1 MVADTRQVAAI
12 TSRSAGNGR
21 NGGEWAERV
30 KTLYN
35 VGSGCYNRLGS
46 ARAATGQEKPM
57 ISRFRWGICGLVAI
71 TLSLAWVVPATASSD
86 VKTVNYRGYQL
97 DVPRSWPVYDLART
111 PSSCIRFD
119 RHAVYLGAA
128 TAAQT
133 CPAHLVGQTEALWI
147 APLGVVPAGA
157 SILRPGRATPTTMP
171 VSAGHRSSFVVRS
184 AGVLV
189 NASYG
194 ANRGA
199 IGAILASGRLTAGAV
214 PAARIAA
221 APPVT
226 PQVSGPGTYAGSGF
240 DACAAPSAATMQA
253 WGASP
258 YRAIGVYIGG
268 INRACAQANLTSSWV
283 SAQDAAGWHMFPIYV
298 GLQAPCSGI
307 GSTIDPGTANSQGQ
321 SAAQDAANQ
330 ATSLGLD
337 QGSVLYEDMEA
348 YGRGGSCSQAVLD
361 FLNGWTTK
369 LHALGYGSGVYS
381 STSAAITD
389 LVGTV
394 GTGYPEPDHI
404 YFAHWGTAANTT
416 DPAIPAADWTQH
428 QRIHQYAGGHN
439 ETYGG
444 VQINIDND
452 VLDVAPYVPAS

>member
-1 MVADTRQVAAI
+1 MVADTGQIAAI
-12 TSRSAGNGR
+12 TSRSAGESGR

-35 VGSGCYNRLGS
+35 VGSDCYNRLGS

-71 TLSLAWVVPATASSD
+71 TLSLAWVEPATASSD

-194 ANRGA
+194 ADRGA
-199 IGAILASGRLTAGAV
+199 IGAILASGRLTAG
-214 PAARIAA
+214 
-221 APPVT
+221 
-226 PQVSGPGTYAGSGF
+226 
-240 DACAAPSAATMQA
+240 
-253 WGASP
+253 
-258 YRAIGVYIGG
+258 
-268 INRACAQANLTSSWV
+268 
-283 SAQDAAGWHMFPIYV
+283 DAAGLRAGYV
-298 GLQAPCSGI
+298 RR
-307 GSTIDPGTANSQGQ
+307 
-321 SAAQDAANQ
+321 
-330 ATSLGLD
+330 LGLRCLRRAVRGHD
-337 QGSVLYEDMEA
+337 AGLGRLAVSRNWRLYRRNQPCLRAGEPHLLMGLGPGCGRVAHAPDLCRVA
-348 YGRGGSCSQAVLD
+348 GPVQRDRVDDRPGYRQQPGPVRCPGRGE
-361 FLNGWTTK
+361 
-369 LHALGYGSGVYS
+369 SG
-381 STSAAITD
+381 D
-389 LVGTV
+389 L
-394 GTGYPEPDHI
+394 
-404 YFAHWGTAANTT
+404 
-416 DPAIPAADWTQH
+416 
-428 QRIHQYAGGHN
+428 
-439 ETYGG
+439 
-444 VQINIDND
+444 
-452 VLDVAPYVPAS
+452 